1 MNDSTANAS
10 SAAEDQS
17 APLVVRSG
25 GDAVAGFGALMTAI
39 VAGVVW
45 VWPGAPAIWALILV
59 ALVFAVCVLWPLSDY
74 LLNVVVCDDKGL
86 IFGGLWR
93 KRRIAFSEI
102 EALYLLTNPDANPD
116 NAGLTIVAKGLPI
129 GLTGTPDERSQMITR
144 IERGAQLP
152 LEKRDFLPLVDS
164 FALPA
169 TFDYSDKRSPQR
181 VEFAVG
187 VALHLGLWALLLR
200 FANWNV
206 WTPWLLAALLS
217 VWQSQVWPR
226 YFRSHRR
233 RKKWRRERAG
243 ERIVADEMGLTFS
256 RAGTPDA
263 RFHWEQIMRLE
274 RDCARSQWERI
285 HRVQGYSH
293 AREQVITFYGFD
305 NLTRLLRER
314 CDLKWQETPHYQR
327 VAYGISRRA
336 DALVLSA
343 DRESATFQRRIWLT
357 LWQYASQIWLVSA
370 SWNVAVSWPLGI
382 EWLLACLTPPLSIP
396 LGLAIAVAISQR
408 RVWTRCD
415 DNGLTHQGWGRARSL
430 KWDEIEAG
438 GESPLWDW
446 VRSRDGRAIRISHW
460 PIFGGEAGRQKLRA
474 EIERRAPHANF
485 NWDFCENKGQPRPK
499 PKA

>member
-1 MNDSTANAS
+1 MNDSNAS
-10 SAAEDQS
+10 QPDAPGEQD

-25 GDAVAGFGALMTAI
+25 GDSAAGFGALFMII

-45 VWPGAPAIWALILV
+45 LWPGAPALWALIAV
-59 ALVFAVCVLWPLSDY
+59 ALVFTVCVLWPLSDY

-86 IFGGLWR
+86 IFGGLGR

-102 EALYLLTNPDANPD
+102 EALYLLTSPDANPA
-116 NAGLTIVAKGLPI
+116 NAQLTIVAKGLPI
-129 GLTGTPDERSQMITR
+129 GLPGTPDERSQMITR
-144 IERGAQLP
+144 IERGGGGRLRCEP
-152 LEKRDFLPLVDS
+152 RDFIPLADS

-169 TFDYSDKRSPQR
+169 TFDYSEKRSLDR
-181 VEFAVG
+181 AFFVFG
-187 VALHLGLWALLLR
+187 VALHFGLWALLLW

-206 WTPWLLAALLS
+206 WTPWLLAALLL
-217 VWQSQVWPR
+217 VWQLQIWPR
-226 YFRSHRR
+226 YFRSKRHRGQW
-233 RKKWRRERAG
+233 KRERKN
-243 ERIVADEMGLTFS
+243 ERIVADELGLTFS
-256 RAGTPDA
+256 RAGAPDV
-263 RFHWEQIMRLE
+263 RLQWEHITRLE
-274 RDCARSQWERI
+274 RDCTRSQWERI
-285 HRVQGYSH
+285 YRVQGYSH
-293 AREQVITFYGFD
+293 GREQVITFYGFD

-327 VAYGISRRA
+327 VAYGISRHA

-415 DNGLTHQGWGRARSL
+415 DNGLTHQGWWRARSL

-438 GESPLWDW
+438 GGSPLCDW
-446 VRSRDGRAIRISHW
+446 VRARDGRAIRISHW
-460 PIFGGEAGRQKLRA
+460 PIFGGDVGRQKLRA
-474 EIERRAPHANF
+474 EIERRAPHADF
-485 NWDFCENKGQPRPK
+485 NWDFCENNKRS
-499 PKA
+499 